1 MKSDRSKHF
10 WVTIVTFLSI
20 VCLVQSAIL
29 VTLFFKSHP
38 SNSFLDS
45 FDTYSSH
52 LNQKFKNQTKDNFEL
67 FDRFFNDDFFSKNTD
82 PFKEMDR
89 LSRELEQRMGCNN
102 SNRLKNY
109 WDEWTGKRFTNNDS
123 NIAVETKE
131 QKDAFIVTIKVPN
144 LEANS
149 LNIDISNGGIS
160 IDGAFHKKVE
170 RKDNKNQV
178 IGTYEIKQTFS
189 RQIPIPD
196 NTKAEDAEILTEKDR
211 VIITLPK
218 SLF

>member
-1 MKSDRSKHF
+1 MKSNRSRQL
-10 WVTIVTFLSI
+10 WMLIVSVLSI
-20 VCLVQSAIL
+20 VCLVQSVIL
-29 VTLFFKSHP
+29 VTLFFNGQP

-52 LNQKFKNQTKDNFEL
+52 LNRKFENQTKDNFEL
-67 FDRFFNDDFFSKNTD
+67 FDRFFNNDFFSSNTD

-89 LSRELEQRMGCNN
+89 LSKELEQRMGGSN

-109 WDEWTGKRFTNNDS
+109 WDEWTGKRFTKSDTNL
-123 NIAVETKE
+123 AVETKE
-131 QKDAFIVTIKVPN
+131 QKDTFIVTIKVPN
-144 LEANS
+144 LEENS
-149 LNIDISNGGIS
+149 LNIDISNNGIS
-160 IDGAFHKKVE
+160 IQGTFHKKVE
-170 RKDNKNQV
+170 RKDNKDQV
-178 IGTYEIKQTFS
+178 IGTHEIQQTFS

-218 SLF
+218 G